1 MFEKSLDTAARA
13 LLVIAS
19 ILAFLLSFVV
29 VADVVGRVGFNSP
42 LKGTPELVSS
52 TIVIVCYL
60 MASYAILTGG
70 MLRVDAIMDRLPVF
84 GRGLLDI
91 FGSCLGILLF
101 AIIITGTWEGF
112 WHAWD
117 SGEYEGE
124 GALRVPMWPVRLA
137 VLVGST
143 LSLLSYVVLIM
154 RQVRALREGSVIS
167 TGVSH

>member
-1 MFEKSLDTAARA
+1 MFEKTLDTAARA
-13 LLVIAS
+13 LLVFAS
-19 ILAFLLSFVV
+19 VLAFMLSFVV
-29 VADVVGRVGFNSP
+29 VADVIGRVAFNSP

-84 GRGLLDI
+84 ARGLLDI

-101 AIIITGTWEGF
+101 AIIITGTWDGF

-143 LSLLSYVVLIM
+143 LALLCYVVLIQ
-154 RQVRALREGSVIS
+154 RQVRALRTGTVVA

>member
-1 MFEKSLDTAARA
+1 MLEKTLDTAARA
-13 LLVIAS
+13 LLVFAS
-19 ILAFLLSFVV
+19 VLAFALSFVV

-70 MLRVDAIMDRLPVF
+70 MLRVDAITDRMPPVARGVMD
-84 GRGLLDI
+84 I
-91 FGSCLGILLF
+91 IGSMLGILLF
-101 AIIITGTWEGF
+101 AIIVTGTWEGF
-112 WHAWD
+112 WHAWS

-124 GALRVPMWPVRLA
+124 GALRVPMWPVRLS
-137 VLVGST
+137 VLIGST
-143 LSLLSYVVLIM
+143 LAILCYVVLIM
-154 RQVRALREGSVIS
+154 RQARALRQGSAIS